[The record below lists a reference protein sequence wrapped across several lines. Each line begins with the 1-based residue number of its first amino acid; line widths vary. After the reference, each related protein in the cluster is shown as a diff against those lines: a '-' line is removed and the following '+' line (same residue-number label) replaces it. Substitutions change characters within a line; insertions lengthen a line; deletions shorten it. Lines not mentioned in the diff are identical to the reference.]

1 MTPRRITD
9 PEDPAVAPFRQVRE
23 RDLVGREGRFVAE
36 GEVVLRHLLGDACRH
51 EAEAV
56 LIAEDRWDKLKDV
69 LETAACP
76 VFLAEQPVM
85 DAVAGFAIHRGILGI
100 GRKAEPLSV
109 EALLA
114 RSGQGD
120 LVLAAVGIGN
130 HDNMGGLFRAAAAF
144 GVRGVILDGTC
155 CDPLYRKAIRVS
167 VGAALI
173 TPFVRV
179 ENGDEL
185 IDACDDH
192 GYAPLALTP
201 SGEERLIDVAA
212 SGPTAVI
219 VGPEGPGLSDR
230 ILARCRRISIPM
242 STGFDSL
249 NVATAAA
256 LALHQLRFAGQPAG

>member
-1 MTPRRITD
+1 MTPIRISEPD
-9 PEDPAVAPFRQVRE
+9 DRAIGAFRAVRE
-23 RDLVGREGRFVAE
+23 RDLVGCEGRFVAE
-36 GEVVLRHLLGDACRH
+36 GEVVLRHLLSPACRH
-51 EAEAV
+51 ETEAV

-69 LETAACP
+69 LEPARCP
-76 VFLAEQPVM
+76 VFLASQAVM
-85 DAVAGFAIHRGILGI
+85 DAIAGFPIHRGILGI
-100 GRKAEPLSV
+100 GRRAAEPSV
-109 EALLA
+109 AELLA
-114 RSGQGD
+114 GAGPHD

-144 GVRGVILDGTC
+144 GARGVILDRTS

-179 ENGDEL
+179 EHGDDL
-185 IDACDDH
+185 IDAWEDN
-192 GYAPLALTP
+192 GYSALALTP
-201 SGEERLIDVAA
+201 SGEERLIDVVA
-212 SGPTAVI
+212 SGPTGVI

-230 ILARCRRISIPM
+230 ILARCRRVSIPM
-242 STGFDSL
+242 AAGFDSL